1 MERGFYPGSVTRI
14 SLLVLLSICL
24 FLAACGSERP
34 ATVSSP
40 SFRAP
45 VFDAAFRQQWDD
57 GAAEQSSY
65 ETLRM
70 RGGALRKATATAIV
84 KRANYSEDERV
95 PIENPKPT
103 LPDLFPVIQMSWIER
118 YTRGLENCA
127 EMTTSALALAPVDG
141 RVAGAETKV
150 DFSLQSFDGQ
160 LFHQLLF
167 DATGVR
173 SHQYSYF
180 ESEGDEQITLPYPGD
195 GISGDALWFWA
206 RHMAAPVLRPG
217 EQRRV
222 LILPS
227 LRDARSQHRAL
238 TWRRA
243 TLTHS
248 AAHQLVSGKQAEVFT
263 VHTEDGLTETFDV
276 EPQLPFGV
284 LHWENSLGER
294 ADFISSSRVKSFTE

>member
-1 MERGFYPGSVTRI
+1 MRSVPV
-14 SLLVLLSICL
+14 LFACVLLW
-24 FLAACGSERP
+24 ACGSERP
-34 ATVSSP
+34 AVVSTP
-40 SFRAP
+40 TLRPP

-57 GAAEQSSY
+57 GASEISSF
-65 ETLRM
+65 ETVRF
-70 RGGALRKATATAIV
+70 RGGALRKGTATSIV
-84 KRANYSEDERV
+84 RRANYSEDERV
-95 PIENPKPT
+95 PIENGRPVPA
-103 LPDLFPVIQMSWIER
+103 DLFPVIQMSWIER
-118 YTRGLENCA
+118 YSKGLDNCE

-141 RVAGAETKV
+141 RVAGMETKV
-150 DFSLQSFDGQ
+150 DFSLQSWEGQ
-160 LFHQLLF
+160 LFHQLLY

-206 RHMAAPVLRPG
+206 RHMAAPVLKAG

-222 LILPS
+222 SLLPS
-227 LRDARSQHRAL
+227 LRDARSQHHAL

-248 AAHQLVSGKQAEVFT
+248 SDHKLFGGKQAEVFR

-276 EPQLPFGV
+276 EPDLPYRV

-294 ADFISSSRVKSFTE
+294 ADYISGSRVKSIQ